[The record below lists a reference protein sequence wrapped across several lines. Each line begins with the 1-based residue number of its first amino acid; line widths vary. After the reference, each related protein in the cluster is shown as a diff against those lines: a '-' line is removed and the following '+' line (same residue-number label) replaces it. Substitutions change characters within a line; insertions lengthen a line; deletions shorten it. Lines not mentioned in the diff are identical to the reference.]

1 MSKGVRMLKVDGLY
15 KNYGD
20 LEVLKDI
27 NFQLKRGEVV
37 TIIGPSGSGKSTFLR
52 CLNYLEGPT
61 KGRVFIGD
69 RVIDTFSVNKREIVE
84 FRRKSSMIFQNYNL
98 FKNKTALENI
108 AEALIVVKKIDEREA
123 MDRARRIMKRIGLE
137 GKEDSYPSQLSGGQ
151 QQRVGIGR
159 AMALETDLILFD
171 EPTSALDPELVGDVL
186 ELIKSLAEEGR
197 SMIIVTHEMK
207 FAREVSHRVVFM
219 EDGVIVDEGTPEEI
233 LGSPKN
239 KRIEAFLG
247 KVS

>member
-1 MSKGVRMLKVDGLY
+1 MSKGVKMLKVDGLY

-20 LEVLKDI
+20 LKVLKDI

-52 CLNYLEGPT
+52 CLNYLET
-61 KGRVFIGD
+61 LTEGRVSIGD
-69 RVIDTFSVNKREIVE
+69 RVVDTSSVNRREIVE

-108 AEALIVVKKIDEREA
+108 AEALIVVKKIDEGEA
-123 MDRARRIMKRIGLE
+123 IDRGRKIMKRIGLE
-137 GKEDSYPSQLSGGQ
+137 GKEDSYPNHLSGGQ

-171 EPTSALDPELVGDVL
+171 EPTSALDPELVGEVL

-233 LGSPKN
+233 LVSPKN

>member
-1 MSKGVRMLKVDGLY
+1 M
-15 KNYGD
+15 
-20 LEVLKDI
+20 LKDI

-37 TIIGPSGSGKSTFLR
+37 SIIGPSGSGKSTFLR

-61 KGRVFIGD
+61 RGRVAIGD
-69 RVIDTFSVNKREIVE
+69 AAIDTSSVNRREIVE

-108 AEALIVVKKIDEREA
+108 AEALIVVKKVDEKRA
-123 MDRARRIMKRIGLE
+123 MEKAKKIMKRIGLE
-137 GKEDSYPSQLSGGQ
+137 GKEDSYPTQLSGGQ

-171 EPTSALDPELVGDVL
+171 EPTSALDPELVGEVL
-186 ELIKSLAEEGR
+186 ELIRSLAEEGR

-219 EDGVIVDEGTPEEI
+219 EDGVILDEGTPEEM
-233 LGSPKN
+233 LVSPKN
-239 KRIEAFLG
+239 KRIETFLG
-247 KVS
+247 RVS

>member
-1 MSKGVRMLKVDGLY
+1 
-15 KNYGD
+15 
-20 LEVLKDI
+20 
-27 NFQLKRGEVV
+27 
-37 TIIGPSGSGKSTFLR
+37 
-52 CLNYLEGPT
+52 
-61 KGRVFIGD
+61 
-69 RVIDTFSVNKREIVE
+69 
-84 FRRKSSMIFQNYNL
+84 MIFQNYNL

-137 GKEDSYPSQLSGGQ
+137 GKEDSYPTQLSGGQ

-171 EPTSALDPELVGDVL
+171 EPTSALDPELVGEVL

-219 EDGVIVDEGTPEEI
+219 ENGVIVDEGTPEEI
-233 LGSPKN
+233 LVSPKN